1 MQAAQKW
8 LIEASIFAGL
18 EEFGVDEKNYP
29 LPASDL
35 TCGNSV

>member
-1 MQAAQKW
+1 MQAAQKR
-8 LIEASIFAGL
+8 LIEPSIFAGL
-18 EEFGVDEKNYP
+18 GEFGVDETNYP